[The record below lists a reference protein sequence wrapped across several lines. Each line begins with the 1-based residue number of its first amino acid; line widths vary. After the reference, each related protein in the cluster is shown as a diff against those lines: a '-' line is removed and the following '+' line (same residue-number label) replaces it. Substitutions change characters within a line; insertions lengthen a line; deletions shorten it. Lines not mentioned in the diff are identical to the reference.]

1 MRVSGYASVFGVPDQ
16 IGDVVRAGA
25 FRASL
30 ARLAHT
36 APMLL
41 EHDLRRPC
49 GAWRAREDSRGLF
62 VDGVIDRAL
71 PAGRTAL
78 RLIEEGL
85 DGLSIGFRA
94 RTSELSGGGRTLL
107 EIDLLEVSI
116 VALPMQPLA
125 RLTPAGPMRSAGLMF

>member
-1 MRVSGYASVFGVPDQ
+1 MRITGYASVFGVPDR

-30 ARLAHT
+30 ARLAHK

-49 GAWRAREDSRGLF
+49 GSWRAREDSRGLF
-62 VDGVIDRAL
+62 VDGTIDRAL
-71 PAGRTAL
+71 PAGRAAL
-78 RLIEEGL
+78 RLIGEGL

-94 RTSELSGGGRTLL
+94 RTADLSECGRTLL

-125 RLTPAGPMRSAGLMF
+125 RLTAAEATRPAVLTF